1 MQTALFTD
9 VEHLEPREAE
19 LFQQLQVHK
28 YFLNKDIPEELT
40 IEQAFDSWSRVVH
53 GPISSSI
60 FDEALDLEFPDVP
73 EDELFCQVTR
83 HWHFMK
89 DGGRI
94 EVTPLEAVLDYGARF
109 AETEESRTS
118 YSLKKHFLFSQ

>member
-1 MQTALFTD
+1 MQTALFND

-40 IEQAFDSWSRVVH
+40 IEEAFDSWSKLVY
-53 GPISSSI
+53 GPISSAI
-60 FDEALDLEFPDVP
+60 FEEALDLEFPDEA
-73 EDELFCQVTR
+73 EDDLFFKVTR

-94 EVTPLEAVLDYGARF
+94 EVTPQEAALDYGARF
-109 AETEESRTS
+109 ASNEESRIS
-118 YSLKKHFLFSQ
+118 YGLKKHFLFS